1 MSYERPE
8 PKIFACSQSIE
19 LASKIA
25 KSFGIELGNVLIST
39 YSDGEFQPS
48 FEDTIRGSRIFII
61 GSTQPSSKNLMEM
74 LLMIDAAKRA
84 SARHITAVLPYFG
97 WARQDRK
104 DKPRVPIA
112 AKLVAKMLETAGAT
126 RIITMDLHA
135 DQIQG
140 FFERPVDH
148 LYASTIFLPYLRG
161 LNLDNLTIASPDM
174 GGSKRAY
181 AYSKALKCDVVIC
194 YKQRAKANVITY
206 MELIGDVSGKNVV
219 IVDDM
224 VDTAGTLAKAADLMI
239 ERGALSVR
247 AICTHP
253 ILSGNAY
260 EKLENSKLEKLIVTD
275 SIPLKQRSS
284 KIRVLSCS
292 DLFADVMLC
301 VHYNKSISSK
311 FIM

>member
-1 MSYERPE
+1 MSSPIPE
-8 PKIFACSQSIE
+8 PKIFACSQSVA
-19 LASKIA
+19 LAEKIA
-25 KSFGIELGNVLIST
+25 TDFGMKLGSVITSH

-48 FEDTIRGSRIFII
+48 FEESVRGSRVFLI
-61 GSTQPSSKNLMEM
+61 GSTFPSSDNLMEL

-84 SARHITAVLPYFG
+84 SARHITAVIPYYG

-140 FFERPVDH
+140 FFEKPVDH
-148 LYASTIFLPYLRG
+148 LFASTIFLPYIKSLG
-161 LNLDNLTIASPDM
+161 LDNLTIASPDM

-181 AYSKALKCDVVIC
+181 AYSKFLESDVVIC
-194 YKQRAKANVITY
+194 YKQREKANKIAY
-206 MELIGDVSGKNVV
+206 MELIGNVEGKNV
-219 IVDDM
+219 ILVDDM
-224 VDTAGTLAKAADLMI
+224 VDTAGTLSKAAEVML
-239 ERGALSVR
+239 EKGALSVR

-253 ILSGNAY
+253 ILSGKAY
-260 EKLENSKLEKLIVTD
+260 EIIENSALEELIVTD
-275 SIPLKQRSS
+275 SIPLKQESK

-292 DLFADVMLC
+292 KLFANVMIS
-301 VHYNKSISSK
+301 VNTNQSISSQ
-311 FIM
+311 FVM